1 MSSPDRD
8 EGAGGGAG
16 DAHDDHISPLDLVIP
31 DDISELDAEVR
42 AYHRELRRER
52 RQDYWRRVLFARG
65 WRRYGMSG
73 PLVVLI
79 LVLVSLIGSMMAFLA
94 PQVSPRPPRRPLAA
108 VTTPV
113 GQPGGLLADATV
125 SVSDDGVL
133 KSARD
138 LRPGVLA
145 LVPADCACQTAVDQ
159 IYRQAA
165 EYRLMLYLIGQA
177 GQKKQLDQLNR
188 QATSGGALV
197 AIDAIGA
204 LASTYAA
211 RGLTLLPVRGDG
223 VVTVVDRDV
232 QPDSSYE
239 AQFVALANVSGR
251 D

>member
-8 EGAGGGAG
+8 DGMGGGAG
-16 DAHDDHISPLDLVIP
+16 DAHDDHFSPLDFVIP

-42 AYHRELRRER
+42 AYRREVR
-52 RQDYWRRVLFARG
+52 RARRREFRRHLLFTRR
-65 WRRYGMSG
+65 WRRYGLSG

-94 PQVSPRPPRRPLAA
+94 PQVSPRPPRRPLAVSA
-108 VTTPV
+108 AAV
-113 GQPGGLLADATV
+113 GQPGGLLPDTTV
-125 SVSDDGVL
+125 TLNDDGAL

-145 LVPADCACQTAVDQ
+145 LVPANCNCQTTVDQ

-165 EYRLMLYLIGQA
+165 EYRLMLYLVGQA
-177 GQKKQLDQLNR
+177 GQKQALDQLNQ
-188 QATSGGALV
+188 QATSDGAMV
-197 AIDAIGA
+197 AVDAVGE
-204 LASTYAA
+204 LFSTYAA

-223 VVTVVDRDV
+223 VVTTVDRDV

-239 AQFVALANVSGR
+239 AQFVALVDLSTR
-251 D
+251 E